1 MVNLELK
8 LQNTEAF
15 VALVGDHSMA
25 RAGDT
30 SKYFLRTEGEDERV
44 FVDGCTTDP
53 TQVFA
58 VGGLHSYIEHAV
70 KGGTSALFVSGSG
83 ITQPSDYDRSH
94 LIRDI
99 CTTIGTTMSAFDP
112 NLSMTYAFL
121 GITDHKVIDFY
132 NDRTVSA
139 EKVARGLSGL
149 HHEVDDWAVLEEK
162 IQKGATLPFVLSLR
176 FESLAGQTTS
186 GHLCIVDMHVVSWS
200 EDELAQSVLQKSV
213 NGLASLVRLMGSDHD
228 RVLTG
233 CTIEASALLTLTG
246 DLLASN
252 SKTAFVFYLNTST
265 NLSSP
270 ISMISTVRKLRTTL
284 VRPTTD
290 RRIQLFYE
298 KAHYYQQEKYRLQAS
313 LDSSLA
319 ATEQVERDLDDV
331 QQGFSAERTSLHE
344 EVEHWQQKTKELEE
358 ALNGLRNECEGAEAD
373 ARWMNARLVTEKL
386 GLKDEL
392 RRMEV
397 EAAGAEDSKTRIM
410 DVHEALVDAHEALD
424 TAYTELLDSYKEL
437 RGRCRH
443 LVDVRSQL
451 ETQITDLEDQAN
463 VSARHL
469 KQLEAQITEQSATH
483 SREISELETLRTND
497 AKHHS
502 QQVEQLESRLEA
514 QASRLAS
521 TIDELA
527 MGQAQSVSQTEET
540 KGLRSTIARLTREIS
555 TSEQT
560 TSSELHAASTRASRL
575 EAQVT
580 RLTST
585 LDEMR
590 TSRESSDHAVEKE
603 QAEWARERKQMQKKM
618 DKLQKDVEQAREQAT
633 EIRDVGDVG
642 VSHDKYLALKQKLRQ
657 AVEFAADVQ
666 AKLDAERPDEIVS
679 DEPVVNRAPRRSR
692 AAVPAP
698 DPVSNTS
705 GDTEPVESDD
715 SEISFNPRAISPI
728 TRPQPKPRKPRA
740 KRPARKVADEPTEP
754 TQPVARHKPTTTRN
768 KRTRNGTDNA
778 EAVVSAP
785 VEPTPIVNEPSV
797 PRVSALKKKRK
808 LNLNRMRSLLGM
820 QQVQPTVSL
829 HSVKFSVPK
838 VRAVADEGHADSD

>member
-1 MVNLELK
+1 

-30 SKYFLRTEGEDERV
+30 SKYFLRTTEGEDERV
-44 FVDGCTTDP
+44 FVDGCTSDP
-53 TQVFA
+53 KQLFA

-83 ITQPSDYDRSH
+83 ITQLGDYDRSH

-99 CTTIGTTMSAFDP
+99 CTSISTTMTTYDP
-112 NLSMTYAFL
+112 DLSMTYAFL
-121 GITDHKVIDFY
+121 GITDHKVIDFH
-132 NDRTVSA
+132 NDRTVSPD
-139 EKVARGLSGL
+139 KIQRGLSGL

-162 IQKGATLPFVLSLR
+162 IQRGATLPFVLSLR
-176 FESLAGQTTS
+176 FESLTGSTS

-200 EDELAQSVLQKSV
+200 DDELAQSVLQKSV
-213 NGLASLVRLMGSDHD
+213 NGLASLVRLMGSNHD

-233 CTIEASALLTLTG
+233 CTIEPSALLSLTG

-252 SKTAFVFYLNTST
+252 SKTAFAFYLNTST
-265 NLSSP
+265 DLSSP

-290 RRIQLFYE
+290 RRVKLFYE

-313 LDSSLA
+313 LDTSLA

-331 QQGFSAERTSLHE
+331 QQGFSAERTSLHD
-344 EVEHWQQKTKELEE
+344 EVEHWQGKARELEE
-358 ALNGLRNECEGAEAD
+358 ALNGLKNESEGAEAD
-373 ARWMNARLVTEKL
+373 NRWMNARLVTEKL

-424 TAYTELLDSYKEL
+424 TAYTELLDSYTEL
-437 RGRCRH
+437 RGRCRR
-443 LVDVRSQL
+443 LVDVRERL
-451 ETQITDLEDQAN
+451 ETQINELEDQAN
-463 VSARHL
+463 ANTRRT
-469 KQLEAQITEQSATH
+469 KQLESQITEQSAKH
-483 SREISELETLRTND
+483 ARAISELETQRTND
-497 AKHHS
+497 AKNHS
-502 QQVEQLESRLEA
+502 QNVKQLESRLEA
-514 QASRLAS
+514 QATRLAS
-521 TIDELA
+521 AIDELA

-540 KGLRSTIARLTREIS
+540 KGLRATISRLTREIA

-560 TSSELHAASTRASRL
+560 TSSELHTATTRASRL

-585 LDEMR
+585 IDEMNA
-590 TSRESSDHAVEKE
+590 SRESNDNAVERE

-618 DKLQKDVEQAREQAT
+618 DKLQKEVEQAREKAT
-633 EIRDVGDVG
+633 ETAEMGESR

-679 DEPVVNRAPRRSR
+679 DEPTVVTQVSRRSR
-692 AAVPAP
+692 TTVPTP
-698 DPVSNTS
+698 TEDPVSNTN
-705 GDTEPVESDD
+705 GDTEPMESDD

-740 KRPARKVADEPTEP
+740 KRPARKAADEPTEI
-754 TQPVARHKPTTTRN
+754 TQPVARPKPTNARN
-768 KRTRNGTDNA
+768 KRARIGTSNA
-778 EAVVSAP
+778 EAVASAP
-785 VEPTPIVNEPSV
+785 EPTQIVNEPSV

-820 QQVQPTVSL
+820 QSAQPTVSS
-829 HSVKFSVPK
+829 HAVKFSVPK
-838 VRAVADEGHADSD
+838 VRAVADEGHVDSD